1 MTITLHVCV
10 CPACGGWCLQ
20 ANVGVLDTS
29 EERYGAA
36 MHQGSIT
43 VPGQKA
49 KLKVPRFL
57 NRLLGLPIADQEL
70 LFQVGG

>member
-1 MTITLHVCV
+1 M
-10 CPACGGWCLQ
+10 
-20 ANVGVLDTS
+20 GVLDTS
-29 EERYGAA
+29 EERYGGVLDQA
-36 MHQGSIT
+36 SIT
-43 VPGQKA
+43 VPNQKA